1 MADQS
6 YIDQTVRQLSEKFNI
21 LQREAISIILG
32 IVEGKT
38 INESLQIINQL
49 NMDVVMKSKSA
60 GIVSAYTA
68 ANRNILLGKELFAPI
83 TETSLQVLI
92 LQSEQYLTGEI
103 VGMANAIKQEIISG
117 IMNNRTIDQIVEAV
131 GRRGYSPTVGMK
143 RIVNDGLNN
152 YSRAVTRLMME
163 EAPKNT
169 KYIYIGPADEK
180 TRGFCLSAI
189 QLGAV
194 TLKQIKSMG
203 DEYAESLT
211 SGGGVNCRHSW
222 EARSENV
229 RDQFYR
235 KEEAEEILNA

>member
-92 LQSEQYLTGEI
+92 LQ
-103 VGMANAIKQEIISG
+103 
-117 IMNNRTIDQIVEAV
+117 
-131 GRRGYSPTVGMK
+131 
-143 RIVNDGLNN
+143 LNN
-152 YSRAVTRLMME
+152 VDH
-163 EAPKNT
+163 P
-169 KYIYIGPADEK
+169 
-180 TRGFCLSAI
+180 
-189 QLGAV
+189 
-194 TLKQIKSMG
+194 
-203 DEYAESLT
+203 
-211 SGGGVNCRHSW
+211 
-222 EARSENV
+222 
-229 RDQFYR
+229 
-235 KEEAEEILNA
+235 